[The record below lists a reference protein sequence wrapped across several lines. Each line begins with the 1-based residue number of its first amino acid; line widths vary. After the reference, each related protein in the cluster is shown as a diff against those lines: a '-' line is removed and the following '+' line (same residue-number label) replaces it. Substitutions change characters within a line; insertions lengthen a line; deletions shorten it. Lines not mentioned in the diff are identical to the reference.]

1 MDTSKISPKFWV
13 GNIPIYGDL
22 ILAPMDGVTDM
33 PFRAMARELGSAMSY
48 TGFVNAID
56 IVRGPQ
62 GKAVRQNSLEDGEYH
77 APSNST
83 WLGVNSALAYDPAER
98 PVGFQLFDDDPER
111 LLRAA
116 LIVRERDPDIIDIN
130 MGCSAKTV
138 AGRGAGAGL
147 LVEPGKIAR
156 IFAGISKALDIPV
169 TGKIRLG
176 WDDESRNYLEVA
188 HIIEDNGG
196 QLIAVHGRTKK
207 QGYTG
212 QADWDAIAEVKAA
225 VKIPVIGNGDVRT
238 VADIRAIKERTGVD
252 AVMIGRVAMENPW
265 LFQRM
270 DRDQVPAEMVYST
283 IEDHLARSLEFYG
296 EKSGM
301 VLFRKFATRYLR
313 PWALEKDVR
322 ERLLTCED
330 PREFLGM
337 VRGILI
343 AGGKMGGTGLE
354 PATSSV

>member
-1 MDTSKISPKFWV
+1 MNNTQISPNFFV
-13 GNIPIYGDL
+13 GNIPVYGDL

-62 GKAVRQNSLEDGEYH
+62 GKAVRQNSLEDERFH

-98 PVGFQLFDDDPER
+98 PVVFQLFDDDPER

-116 LIVRERDPDIIDIN
+116 LLVRERDPDIIDIN

-196 QLIAVHGRTKK
+196 KLIAVHGRTKK

-225 VKIPVIGNGDVRT
+225 VKVPVIGNGDVRT
-238 VADIRAIKERTGVD
+238 VADIRAIQERTGVD

-265 LFQRM
+265 IFQRM
-270 DRDQVPAEMVYST
+270 DRDQVPGETVCRT
-283 IEDHLARSLEFYG
+283 IEDHLARSMNFYG
-296 EKSGM
+296 GKSGM
-301 VLFRKFATRYLR
+301 ILFRKFATRYLR
-313 PWALEKDVR
+313 PYALDKESR

-330 PREFLGM
+330 ARGFIEM
-337 VRGILI
+337 VRDLLV
-343 AGGKMGGTGLE
+343 ME
-354 PATSSV
+354 M